1 MSTGDRSTSLGGP
14 LQAVQSRPIPEGLGT
29 RASSSCLNNTREVSA
44 ASSAENSESTHEL
57 LGALT
62 NDLTALMGLHLL
74 YKVYEW
80 TVEGSSWLAHRCLAI
95 DLGCAVAKS
104 IDLVADR
111 IVGLGGIPVPDL
123 GDQTFRSRWKAG
135 SIVPR
140 LPQEMLAAS
149 LQTERKIVETLDE
162 HRELARACQDYLTDD
177 VLSHLHAKH
186 ARHIEDLLSAKVEG
200 LDPYD
205 RRPE

>member
-1 MSTGDRSTSLGGP
+1 MSTGDRSRSGGSLRAAQDRP
-14 LQAVQSRPIPEGLGT
+14 LPEGLGT
-29 RASSSCLNNTREVSA
+29 RTSDPCLNNTREVRDLSV
-44 ASSAENSESTHEL
+44 ENPESTHEL

-62 NDLTALMGLHLL
+62 TELTALMGLHLL

-123 GDQTFRSRWKAG
+123 SDQTFRSQWKAG
-135 SIVPR
+135 SIVPP
-140 LPQEMLAAS
+140 PQEMLAAS
-149 LQTERKIVETLDE
+149 LRAERKIVEKLDE
-162 HRELARACQDYLTDD
+162 HRKLARAHQDYLTDD

-186 ARHIEDLLSAKVEG
+186 ARHIEDLLSVKVEG
-200 LDPYD
+200 LDPYN

>member
-1 MSTGDRSTSLGGP
+1 
-14 LQAVQSRPIPEGLGT
+14 
-29 RASSSCLNNTREVSA
+29 LNNTREVRA
-44 ASSAENSESTHEL
+44 DSSVENPESTHEL

-62 NDLTALMGLHLL
+62 TELTALMGLHLL

-123 GDQTFRSRWKAG
+123 SDQTFRSQWKAG
-135 SIVPR
+135 SIVPP
-140 LPQEMLAAS
+140 PQEMLAAS
-149 LQTERKIVETLDE
+149 LRAERKIVEKLDE
-162 HRELARACQDYLTDD
+162 HRKLARGHQDYLTDD
-177 VLSHLHAKH
+177 VLSHLHTKH

-200 LDPYD
+200 LDPHN